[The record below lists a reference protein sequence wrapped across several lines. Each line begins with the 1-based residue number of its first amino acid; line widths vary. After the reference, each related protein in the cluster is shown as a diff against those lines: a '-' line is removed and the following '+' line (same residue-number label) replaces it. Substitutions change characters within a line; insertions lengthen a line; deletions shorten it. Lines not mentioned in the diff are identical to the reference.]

1 MSWYREIGGKS
12 LKRCKWIGLLI
23 MLCVVFL
30 FTNRTEADGKTITGK
45 NGKNLTWKIEDG
57 VLTLSG
63 KGGMKGC
70 GHKKM
75 KWHGEFECYYENKED
90 WWEEYQYEIKSV
102 VIEEG
107 VTNIAPHA
115 FSRLPNAKTITI
127 PSSVK
132 AIGHQA
138 FDGSGFQKII
148 IPDSVTSIEE
158 AAFICC
164 YDLESVQLPKNI
176 KDIPDAMF
184 GTCRSLKEISI
195 PQTVKTIGD
204 FAFTDCAKLEKV
216 HWEGKSKI
224 QKIGQEAFAVCNIK
238 KLMIPASVKKIGIA
252 GVSGTYTIQV
262 EKNNKKYKSKNGVMF
277 SKDGKTL
284 VCYPFKK
291 KGNTYR
297 IPKGVK
303 TIGSYAFSSN
313 GGWGD
318 NNQYMKKVI
327 MPDSVIV
334 VKKRAFYGAEKLKT
348 VGFSKNLKRIEEDGF
363 CCHLTAVKLPDSV
376 EYIGTYAFNC
386 ADMKRNIVIP
396 KNVKQIEYNAFINA
410 DNVKKMVVKSKKL
423 KKVAKE
429 MIHSNNKI
437 EFILPK
443 SKKKSYQKF
452 FTKKKQGKKM
462 IFTYK

>member
-1 MSWYREIGGKS
+1 M
-12 LKRCKWIGLLI
+12 KRCKWIGLLT
-23 MLCVVFL
+23 MLCLVFL
-30 FTNRTEADGKTITGK
+30 FANSTETLAKTVTGK
-45 NGKNLTWKIEDG
+45 NGKNLTWKIKDG

-75 KWHGEFECYYENKED
+75 HNDGDLECYYENKED
-90 WWEEYQYEIKSV
+90 WWEEYLYEVKSV

-107 VTNIAPHA
+107 VTSIASHA

-158 AAFICC
+158 ASFGYC
-164 YDLESVQLPKNI
+164 YDLKTVQLPRNI
-176 KDIPDAMF
+176 KVIPAGMF
-184 GTCRSLKEISI
+184 SGCMSLEEIDI
-195 PQTVKTIGD
+195 PQTVKTIED
-204 FAFTDCAKLEKV
+204 YAFLNCEKLEKV
-216 HWEGKSKI
+216 NWEGKSKI
-224 QKIGQEAFAVCNIK
+224 QKIGREAFAVCNIK
-238 KLMIPASVKKIGIA
+238 KLTIPTSVKTLGIA
-252 GVSGTYTIQV
+252 AVSGTHAIQV
-262 EKNNKKYKSKNGVMF
+262 DKNNKKYKSKNGVMF
-277 SKDGKTL
+277 SKNGKAL

-291 KGNTYR
+291 KGSTYR

-303 TIGSYAFSSN
+303 SIESYAFSSN
-313 GGWGD
+313 GLWGE

-327 MPDSVIV
+327 MPDSVTV

-363 CCHLTAVKLPDSV
+363 CCYLTSIKLPASV
-376 EYIGTYAFNC
+376 KYIGTYAFNC
-386 ADMKRNIVIP
+386 RDMKGTIVIP

-452 FTKKKQGKKM
+452 FTKKKQGKKI